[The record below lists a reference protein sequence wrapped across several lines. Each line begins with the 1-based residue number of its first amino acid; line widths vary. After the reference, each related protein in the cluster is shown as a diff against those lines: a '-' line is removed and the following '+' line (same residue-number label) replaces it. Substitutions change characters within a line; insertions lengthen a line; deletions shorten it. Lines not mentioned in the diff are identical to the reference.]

1 MPSIETSR
9 FISFKLSEEEEVA
22 AKTFSE
28 LNKMLFM
35 TLRAYRANEKLNLVF
50 DPTKPHEF
58 LARDAYFRGQIELL
72 DELIGD

>member
-9 FISFKLSEEEEVA
+9 FISFKLSEEEEKA
-22 AKTFSE
+22 AKVFTE
-28 LNKMLFM
+28 LNKMLLM
-35 TLRAYRANEKLNLVF
+35 SMRAYRANEKLNLIF

-58 LARDAYFRGQIELL
+58 LARDAYCRGQIELL

>member
-1 MPSIETSR
+1 MPQLEGGR
-9 FISFKLSEEEEVA
+9 FTAFKLSEEEERT
-22 AKTFSE
+22 AKAFSD
-28 LNKMLFM
+28 LTRMYFC

-58 LARDAYFRGQIELL
+58 LAKDAYCRGQIELL